1 MNNETLI
8 TIPSMDMVPMLFAQS
23 LAMLEKPGPTG
34 LMTQISSLIYS
45 ARNTL
50 AKGAIKKDSA
60 RTFWLDSDMVFPTG
74 TLVHMSKVLDELG
87 DKAILSGLYFRRTP
101 PYTPV
106 IYEYLDFDSAG
117 NCRWDEFT
125 SIPEDVFEIAA
136 CGFGC
141 VLAPT
146 QVFKDVYEKF
156 GDMFSPIYGTGE
168 DLSFCWRAR
177 QCGWKFYC
185 DPRIVL
191 GHYGRTVINRA
202 YWEDYSAY
210 LSAQE
215 GLKDA

>member
-1 MNNETLI
+1 MSNETLI
-8 TIPSMDMVPMLFAQS
+8 LIPSMDMVPMLFAQS
-23 LAMLEKPGPTG
+23 LAMLEKPGPTS
-34 LMTQISSLIYS
+34 LATQISSLIYS

-50 AKGAIKKDSA
+50 ARTAMAKDVN

-74 TLVHMSKVLDELG
+74 TLVHMSKVLDDLG
-87 DKAILSGLYFRRTP
+87 DKAILSGVYFRRTA

-106 IYEYLDFDSAG
+106 IYEYLDFDETG
-117 NCRWDEFT
+117 NCHWSEFT
-125 SIPEDVFEIAA
+125 DLPEDIFEVAG

-146 QVFKDVYEKF
+146 QVFNDVMAEF
-156 GDMFSPIYGTGE
+156 GDMFSPINGTGE

-177 QCGWKFYC
+177 QCGWKIYC

-191 GHYGRTVINRA
+191 GHYGRTIINRA

-215 GLKDA
+215 GQKNG